1 MIELFWHEAP
11 IPKDMH
17 VSQVYGVPFTSDGRV
32 LMKVDHINGK
42 RYFSLAGGTV
52 EKFDKEQIATLCREF
67 KEEVNT
73 TIFSPIY
80 LGYQEVRGDGDRA
93 PYAQVRMACRVDKIG
108 ERLLDPDNGKTYE
121 RALVSPEKAKVLL
134 SWGDIGNR
142 IIEKATE
149 VAKNEYKITV
159 NETDNEEWV

>member
-1 MIELFWHEAP
+1 M
-11 IPKDMH
+11 
-17 VSQVYGVPFTSDGRV
+17 
-32 LMKVDHINGK
+32 
-42 RYFSLAGGTV
+42 
-52 EKFDKEQIATLCREF
+52 
-67 KEEVNT
+67 NT

-80 LGYQEVRGDGDRA
+80 LGYQEVRGDGDCA

-108 ERLLDPDNGKTYE
+108 EKLPDPDNGKTYE
-121 RALVSPEKAKVLL
+121 RLLVSPEKAKVLL

>member
-1 MIELFWHEAP
+1 MIELFWHEDP
-11 IPKDMH
+11 VPKEMH
-17 VSQVYGVPFTSDGRV
+17 IRQVYGVSFSSDGKI
-32 LMKVDHINGK
+32 LLKVENKGEKKI
-42 RYFSLAGGTV
+42 YSLAGGTP
-52 EKFDKEQIATLCREF
+52 ENFDKDQIETLCREF

-80 LGYQEVRGDGDRA
+80 LGYQEVRGDVARA

-108 ERLLDPDNGKTYE
+108 EKMPDPDNGKTYE
-121 RALVSPEKAKVLL
+121 RVLVSPEKAKVLL

-149 VAKNEYKITV
+149 VAKNEYKIIV
-159 NETDNEEWV
+159 DETDSEEWV